1 MRPVLQASHPVGPL
15 SGRMKGNWR
24 GRSVNSFESRQDK
37 IPSIGEDTSR
47 GALPVDAFA
56 RMDLGDWWKELDLPI
71 RWDLILQ
78 GERLNVEVGYGS
90 GELLLS
96 LAARNP
102 KQSFIGIERYARG
115 HRKLIAAARRKRLR
129 NLISMVGDAYVLI
142 NIAFEDASL
151 NGLTC
156 KFADP
161 WPKARHA
168 KRRLY
173 TVEFF
178 SLVARKLRPGGRLAL
193 ATDDRSYALQAADAL
208 ASTPGLRSTHT
219 DLKWLDESPAPLKTR
234 YEEKWIAEGRP
245 LHYFL
250 YERRKQPCLT

>member
-1 MRPVLQASHPVGPL
+1 MT
-15 SGRMKGNWR
+15 
-24 GRSVNSFESRQDK
+24 
-37 IPSIGEDTSR
+37 PSKTSNQKSSPIGDHAH
-47 GALPVDAFA
+47 GDALPVDAFS

-71 RWDLILQ
+71 RWDDVLPGGLI
-78 GERLNVEVGYGS
+78 NVEVGYGS

-96 LAARNP
+96 LAAQHPEKR
-102 KQSFIGIERYARG
+102 FVGIERYARG
-115 HRKLIAAARRKRLR
+115 HRKLIAAARRERLR
-129 NLISMVGDAYVLI
+129 NLVSMVGDAYILI

-151 NGLTC
+151 EGVTC
-156 KFADP
+156 NFADP

-178 SLVARKLRPGGRLAL
+178 SLVARKLRPGGLLAL
-193 ATDDRSYALQAADAL
+193 ATDNAPYARQAAEAL
-208 ASTPGLRSTHT
+208 ASTEGLAGKHPEV
-219 DLKWLDESPAPLKTR
+219 KWMQNSPNSLRTR